1 MTVQPFTFPHTG
13 LTVPDLDAAVA
24 WYTQTL
30 GFELLAGPLEVLE
43 DDTPLGIT
51 ATRIYGAGFRR
62 FRFAHLS
69 TPDDVGLELFQF
81 EHTRPRADATEFDYT
96 SPGYNHIGLTA
107 PDLEGATAAIVAAGG
122 SARTEI
128 LTIDADK
135 GYRLAYL
142 QDPWGSVIELCSHPY
157 VEMWR
162 Q

>member
-1 MTVQPFTFPHTG
+1 MPFRPFTFPHTG
-13 LTVPDLDAAVA
+13 LTVPDLDQAVA
-24 WYTQTL
+24 WYTENL

-43 DDTPLGIT
+43 DETPLGKT
-51 ATRIYGAGFRR
+51 ATRIYGKGFSR

-81 EHTRPRADATEFDYT
+81 EHTGARAERSGFDYMD
-96 SPGYNHIGLTA
+96 PGYHHIGLTA
-107 PDLEGATAAIVAAGG
+107 PDIDGTLAALVAAGAR
-122 SARTEI
+122 ARTEV
-128 LTIDADK
+128 LTIDEEK